1 MKYYVGIDL
10 GGTNIA
16 VGVVNDNN
24 EIIGRAKTKT
34 RPHESCEV
42 IADDMA
48 KTAMEAILDAKI
60 TINDVQWV
68 GIGTPGAVNPETG
81 MVEYAGNL
89 NFKKAPLASL
99 VEQRL
104 GKKTF
109 LENDANAASYGEYI
123 AGAAKGVANAVVVT
137 LGTGVGGGI
146 IIDHKIYSGFNYVG
160 GELGHIGIVFN
171 GRPCTCGRRGCF
183 EAYSSATGL
192 IATTKEVMER
202 NKDSK
207 MWELAPSLDRVS
219 GRTAFDAMRA
229 GDKAG
234 KEVVDTYIEY
244 LGYGLTSIIN
254 TFQPEI
260 LCVGGGICNEGETL
274 LTPLRKYIQENAFGF
289 NLLNNTTKL
298 VTAALGNDAGI
309 IGAAML
315 GRLH

>member
-16 VGVVNDNN
+16 VGVVNENN
-24 EIIGRAKTKT
+24 EIVGRAKTKT
-34 RPHESCEV
+34 RPQEHCEI
-42 IADDMA
+42 IAEDMA
-48 KTAMEAILDAKI
+48 KTALVAIKNAEISID
-60 TINDVQWV
+60 DVQWV
-68 GIGTPGAVNPETG
+68 GVGTPGAVNPKTG

-99 VEQRL
+99 LEEKL

-109 LENDANAASYGEYI
+109 VENDANAASYGEYI

-137 LGTGVGGGI
+137 LGTGVGGCI

-160 GELGHIGIVFN
+160 GELGHIGIVFD

-192 IATTKEVMER
+192 INLTKEVMEN

-207 MWELAPSLDRVS
+207 MWELSPTLDRVS

-260 LCVGGGICNEGETL
+260 LCIGGGICKEGETL
-274 LTPLRKYIQENAFGF
+274 LAPLRRYIEENAFGF
-289 NLLNNTTKL
+289 NLLEKNTKL

-315 GRLH
+315 GKLH

>member
-16 VGVVNDNN
+16 VGVVNENN
-24 EIIGRAKTKT
+24 EIVGRAKTKT
-34 RPHESCEV
+34 RPQEHCEI
-42 IADDMA
+42 IAEDMA
-48 KTAMEAILDAKI
+48 KTALVAIKNAEISID
-60 TINDVQWV
+60 DVQWV
-68 GIGTPGAVNPETG
+68 GVGTPGAVNPKTG

-99 VEQRL
+99 LEEKL

-109 LENDANAASYGEYI
+109 VENDANAASYGEYI

-160 GELGHIGIVFN
+160 GELGHIGIVFD

-192 IATTKEVMER
+192 INLTKEVMEN

-207 MWELAPSLDRVS
+207 MWELSPTLDRVS

-260 LCVGGGICNEGETL
+260 LCIGGGICNEGETL
-274 LTPLRKYIQENAFGF
+274 LTPLRRYIEENAFGF
-289 NLLNNTTKL
+289 NLLEKNTKL

-315 GRLH
+315 GKLH

>member
-16 VGVVNDNN
+16 VGVVNENN
-24 EIIGRAKTKT
+24 EIVGRAKTKT
-34 RPHESCEV
+34 RPQEHCEI
-42 IADDMA
+42 IAEDMA
-48 KTAMEAILDAKI
+48 KTALVAIKNAEISID
-60 TINDVQWV
+60 DVQWV
-68 GIGTPGAVNPETG
+68 GVGTPGAVNPKTG

-99 VEQRL
+99 LEEKL

-109 LENDANAASYGEYI
+109 VENDANAASYGEYI

-137 LGTGVGGGI
+137 LGTGVGGCI

-160 GELGHIGIVFN
+160 GELGHIGIVFD

-192 IATTKEVMER
+192 INLTKEVMEN

-207 MWELAPSLDRVS
+207 MWELSPTLDRVS

-260 LCVGGGICNEGETL
+260 LCIGGGICNEGETL
-274 LTPLRKYIQENAFGF
+274 LAPLRRYIEENAFGF
-289 NLLNNTTKL
+289 NLLEKNTKL

-315 GRLH
+315 GKLH